1 MRLCE
6 IPARKKGKCFDGAS
20 LSLITD
26 LLTCSSFYET
36 RVTESVPPR
45 SVIVDDEDCA
55 KLTVNDTLGEASLK
69 GSFKHNLDG
78 VSFYTEN
85 FM

>member
-1 MRLCE
+1 MR
-6 IPARKKGKCFDGAS
+6 
-20 LSLITD
+20 IT
-26 LLTCSSFYET
+26 
-36 RVTESVPPR
+36 
-45 SVIVDDEDCA
+45 
-55 KLTVNDTLGEASLK
+55 KLVVDTLGEASLR